1 MQSHD
6 DIFLINSFPDFTAPG
21 FDIDRY
27 NNLFVENNVIINAR
41 SSHVRYEEH
50 WGPLSLKF
58 AFGGR
63 EQYRIKNKTLSVDD
77 HRFLIVNEGS
87 YYSSSIRSENTV
99 ESFTINFSHSLVRS
113 AISLFRRTVEDHLD
127 QRESSERTEPYFE
140 EHLYPHDPRL
150 YRSVLL
156 LRRLSLSPYAHTHRI
171 LEVFYESLAV
181 MFSLHSKVGKKI
193 DTMSPVKDST
203 KRELYRRLSAAQD
216 FMYSCY
222 DQPLTLKQISDVAC
236 LAPAYFLR
244 QFKKN
249 IGITPH
255 QFLTERRMLKASEL
269 IRKKSFS
276 VSRAC
281 IEVGFDDVSSF
292 SKLYKK
298 RFGFSP
304 SNTSRIR
311 S

>member
-156 LRRLSLSPYAHTHRI
+156 LRRLSLSPYAHTQRI
-171 LEVFYESLAV
+171 
-181 MFSLHSKVGKKI
+181 H
-193 DTMSPVKDST
+193 
-203 KRELYRRLSAAQD
+203 
-216 FMYSCY
+216 
-222 DQPLTLKQISDVAC
+222 
-236 LAPAYFLR
+236 
-244 QFKKN
+244 
-249 IGITPH
+249 
-255 QFLTERRMLKASEL
+255 
-269 IRKKSFS
+269 
-276 VSRAC
+276 
-281 IEVGFDDVSSF
+281 
-292 SKLYKK
+292 
-298 RFGFSP
+298 
-304 SNTSRIR
+304 
-311 S
+311 